1 MCYVY
6 SVGVFLFKLCVLSIQ
21 HVGMNICSFKCALGK
36 TSLYR
41 IIIQP
46 EAQHVHNSI
55 IIKKYLFIYLFLQPV
70 ALKGSFGHTKYMQLT
85 K

>member
-36 TSLYR
+36 TLLYR

-55 IIKKYLFIYLFLQPV
+55 ILKKYFF
-70 ALKGSFGHTKYMQLT
+70 
-85 K
+85 